1 MKDLHL
7 SADVLLGLGMW
18 FLTTGFAELVIKP
31 AWRRVYRRV
40 DQAAGDRL
48 PDLK

>member
-7 SADVLLGLGMW
+7 SADLLMAVAMW
-18 FLTTGFAELVIKP
+18 LLTTGVAELVIKP
-31 AWRRVYRRV
+31 AWRRAYRRV
-40 DQAAGDRL
+40 DQATGDRL